1 MGRSEWLVAQKPQNE
16 HELMVAEIAESR
28 GFGVGPNATRD
39 SRCAGVGP
47 VPRIAVVILSFNQ
60 REQTLICLRHLLAL
74 ALAQAEGPFDVLLWD
89 NGSVDGTAEAVRE
102 TFPAVRVHA
111 SPRNL
116 GVAGGRNAAAR
127 MALEYFEPAL
137 LLFLDNDIYVRKG
150 FVSALARA
158 FSESGSTRIGQVQAK
173 LLLSDQ
179 PGIINYGG
187 GSNLQFWRGNTR
199 PVGCGEVDRGQY
211 DRRKRCVACGGAMMV
226 RADVFQKLGGFDE
239 LFSPYGPEDIDFSL
253 RLQSAGWESWYI
265 PDAVGLHDFNH
276 TFASQGYTEQYA
288 QHRSKHWIDLMR
300 RHASP
305 MQWAGF
311 FFFGLPIIASRVMLR
326 EARKGNLIAA
336 LRGLVRGAIVRDGA
350 DTKR

>member
-1 MGRSEWLVAQKPQNE
+1 
-16 HELMVAEIAESR
+16 MVAEMAESR
-28 GFGVGPNATRD
+28 GFGAGPNASRD
-39 SRCAGVGP
+39 SRCAGAGT

-60 REQTLICLRHLLAL
+60 REQTLICLRHLV
-74 ALAQAEGPFDVLLWD
+74 ALAQGEGPFDVLVWD
-89 NGSVDGTAEAVRE
+89 NGSIDGTAEAVRE
-102 TFPAVRVHA
+102 TFPVVSVHA
-111 SPRNL
+111 CTRNL

-127 MALEYFEPAL
+127 MALENFEPDL

-150 FVSALARA
+150 FVSALARV
-158 FSESGSTRIGQVQAK
+158 FSESGSARIGQVQAK

-211 DRRKRCVACGGAMMV
+211 DRRKPCVACGGAMMV
-226 RADVFQKLGGFDE
+226 RAGVFQQLGGFDE

-253 RLQSAGWESWYI
+253 RLQGAGWECWYI

-311 FFFGLPIIASRVMLR
+311 LFVGLPIIASRVMLR

-336 LRGLVRGAIVRDGA
+336 LRGLLRGAIVRDGTA
-350 DTKR
+350 RKR